1 MGCHKALDYTV
12 RCNSAVAILI
22 ADEGRTLLH
31 ALTVLGLRFV
41 TLAWE
46 PYILIVAAEPVSSSA
61 WANSA
66 LVASGTYLL
75 TLSTRAMEL
84 VFD

>member
-41 TLAWE
+41 ILAWE
-46 PYILIVAAEPVSSSA
+46 PYILIVTAEPVSSSA